1 MMVWADLEVELEG
14 FHSIKT
20 THSER
25 DRQRV
30 QKMLGRTEGVKRK
43 SIRIK
48 I

>member
-25 DRQRV
+25 DRV

-43 SIRIK
+43 SIRNK